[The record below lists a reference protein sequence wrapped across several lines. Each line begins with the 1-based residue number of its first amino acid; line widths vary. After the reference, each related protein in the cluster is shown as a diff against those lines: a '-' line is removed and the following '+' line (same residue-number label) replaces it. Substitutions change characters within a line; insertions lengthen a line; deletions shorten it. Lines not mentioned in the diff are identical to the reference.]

1 MIEIGAGGGD
11 ATGPGAIDPG
21 EGSGDV
27 SSRIKR
33 TINYGLLAVVIV
45 GLLYYVFVPAGPD
58 MIQYTMIGRNDSQ
71 TPSTLYLSHKAAFTI
86 GKNADISVPLQGSTA
101 LVAATIS
108 RTGYQNGVAIWS
120 FKSNEPSTTVMVNG
134 APAVDGPLPDGAVLG
149 IDGVQMTYNTGRTGF
164 TGFLDR
170 LESDDTAHLFISPAV
185 ISGAFPIVAAGFP
198 VSVAF
203 GVLGFVFAIPLGL
216 ALSFMKMAK
225 TRWFRWPATLY
236 VDVVRGTPMFLQILI
251 VVFAIP
257 LLPAYKD
264 LLTAYPWLNNAGP
277 LGVSYT
283 YWMRGLVV
291 LSFNSAAY
299 MAEIFRAG
307 IQSINKGQSEAA
319 RSLGMTGVQSMA
331 FVILPQTVRRIL
343 PTMMSEFILLFKD
356 TAMLSAVGVAEMVQ
370 RAREVA
376 ASTFN
381 SSSYLVAAVF
391 YLLLTI
397 PLGRFVQSLEN
408 RLAVSEG
415 AGGAAAEDVVPVAL
429 DVLNPGTVVPHGAA
443 LPGAQKGPETIPTR
457 NGR

>member
-1 MIEIGAGGGD
+1 
-11 ATGPGAIDPG
+11 
-21 EGSGDV
+21 
-27 SSRIKR
+27 
-33 TINYGLLAVVIV
+33 
-45 GLLYYVFVPAGPD
+45 
-58 MIQYTMIGRNDSQ
+58 
-71 TPSTLYLSHKAAFTI
+71 
-86 GKNADISVPLQGSTA
+86 
-101 LVAATIS
+101 
-108 RTGYQNGVAIWS
+108 
-120 FKSNEPSTTVMVNG
+120 
-134 APAVDGPLPDGAVLG
+134 
-149 IDGVQMTYNTGRTGF
+149 
-164 TGFLDR
+164 
-170 LESDDTAHLFISPAV
+170 
-185 ISGAFPIVAAGFP
+185 
-198 VSVAF
+198 
-203 GVLGFVFAIPLGL
+203 
-216 ALSFMKMAK
+216 
-225 TRWFRWPATLY
+225 

-307 IQSINKGQSEAA
+307 IQSISKGQSEAA

-408 RLAVSEG
+408 RLAISEG
-415 AGGAAAEDVVPVAL
+415 AGGAAADKAEVVPPITL
-429 DVLNPGTVVPHGAA
+429 D
-443 LPGAQKGPETIPTR
+443 PEHVIHMPEPRNAGDPIPKR

>member
-1 MIEIGAGGGD
+1 
-11 ATGPGAIDPG
+11 
-21 EGSGDV
+21 V
-27 SSRIKR
+27 SARIKR
-33 TINYGLLAVVIV
+33 TINYVVLAAVVI
-45 GLLYYVFVPAGPD
+45 GLMYYVFVPAGPD
-58 MIQYTMIGRNDSQ
+58 MIQYTMIGRNDSK
-71 TPSTLYLSHKAAFTI
+71 TPSTLYLSHQATFTI

-108 RTGYQNGVAIWS
+108 RTGYQNGVATWT
-120 FKSNEPSTTVMVNG
+120 FVSNEPSTTVTING
-134 APAVDGPLPDGAVLG
+134 APVVAGPMADGAVIG
-149 IDGVQMTYNTGRTGF
+149 VDGVQMTYRAGRTGF

-170 LESDDTAHLFISPAV
+170 LESDDTAHLFISPV
-185 ISGAFPIVAAGFP
+185 IISGAFPIVAAGFP

-203 GVLGFVFAIPLGL
+203 GVLAFLIAIPLGL
-216 ALSFMKMAK
+216 GLSFMKMAK
-225 TRWFRWPATLY
+225 TRWFRWPATFY

-307 IQSINKGQSEAA
+307 IQSISKGQSEAA

-408 RLAVSEG
+408 RLAISEG
-415 AGGAAAEDVVPVAL
+415 AGGAAADKAEVVPPITL
-429 DVLNPGTVVPHGAA
+429 D
-443 LPGAQKGPETIPTR
+443 PEHVIHMPEPRNAGDPIPKR